1 MSNDTRPSASRPT
14 LATLFYRNRTL
25 LVLSIIIILIGGWSA
40 LNSLPRIEDPRITN
54 RVLTIITALSGSS
67 AERIETLITEPLE
80 RGIQEVEGIKR
91 IESTSS
97 SGTSLIKVVLLDS
110 VGPDSNKQ
118 IFGEIRDKV
127 GQVAAG
133 FPAGT
138 PAPLVDDK
146 RSTVAFTLLT
156 AVSWTGPGES
166 NLTILNRAAEELANR
181 LRTVAGTEMVR
192 ICGAPS
198 EEISVEVDAAK
209 SASLGLSL
217 TTIAQQLKQADV
229 KQPAGVFRGAVN
241 NINIEVSGQ
250 LDSSARIANLPL
262 RVGSTGDAVRL
273 GDLAKISRHWQQP
286 AETIATVDGHQVI
299 YVASR
304 MAASQ
309 RIDQWASQSNATVEQ
324 LQNELGSGIFL
335 DRIFEQE
342 RYTTGLLNDL
352 TGNLVAG
359 AAVVVAVVFVMMGWQ
374 LALIVG
380 SVLPLVICVVLLAL
394 QINGSAIHQMSI
406 FGMII
411 SIGLMID
418 NAIVVA
424 DEIMQ
429 RRRRGV
435 SPIEAVQQTI
445 EHLFVPLLAS
455 TLTTALA
462 FAPILLLP
470 GNAGDFV
477 GSIGSTVIIAII
489 ASFVI
494 AITLIAALAGLFT
507 HPDPSRDKHWW
518 KNGVHPVAL
527 TQRYRG
533 ALRAAMRNPAAAIVL
548 AISWPLLGF
557 VAASSLGKE
566 FFPPVDRDMFQVQV
580 ILPEDA
586 NVASSQTIAERIELQ
601 VRQFEQVDSV
611 WWLVGGSFPT
621 VYYNLTMNRD
631 GSANYAEAVIKT
643 RDSRSAKAMIEP
655 LQNLLNENFPEA
667 QIVIR
672 QFGQG
677 PPVVTDIEYRLY
689 GPSLNELQR
698 LGEELR
704 LALQADPDVVAT
716 SVTMPRG
723 EPKLWFDA
731 NEDTARS
738 LGLSLSEVAQQL
750 YANLNGALGG
760 MVLENLEQL
769 PVRVRYSD
777 NQRSNLDAIASQQ
790 LITPQGDTVAASV
803 LGKFVLR
810 PELGGMTRYN
820 AQRTNRVQAYTR
832 NGALPID
839 VTYRVLASLE
849 SSGFNMP
856 SGYRL
861 ELGGALEQ
869 DADTSGDLMIYVP
882 LLITLTLATL
892 ILLFRNVFLAALLS
906 SVAFLSVGLGLFAT
920 WTMGYPIGFNTF
932 LGTLGLIGLAFN
944 NSIVVLA
951 SIRADERARGGELE
965 ALVTATIG
973 CTRHIL
979 STTLTTIG
987 GFLPLLIFVEGD
999 FWPSIS
1005 IVLVGG
1011 VGGSMILALLM
1022 VPAAY
1027 RLRYAAKPGSASA

>member
-1 MSNDTRPSASRPT
+1 MSNDSRHGASATGPS
-14 LATLFYRNRTL
+14 TLFYRNRTL
-25 LVLSIIIILIGGWSA
+25 LVLAIFVIVIGGLSA
-40 LNSLPRIEDPRITN
+40 LNALPRIEDPRITN
-54 RVLTIITALSGSS
+54 RVLLIITNLPGAS

-80 RGIQEVEGIKR
+80 RGLQEVSGIKR

-110 VGPDSNKQ
+110 VGPNSNKQ
-118 IFGEIRDKV
+118 LFSELRDKV
-127 GQVAAG
+127 SQVATQ
-133 FPAGT
+133 FPANT
-138 PAPLVDDK
+138 LPPLVDDK
-146 RSTVAFTLLT
+146 RGTVAFTLLT
-156 AVSWTGPGES
+156 AVGWNGTGAP
-166 NLTILNRAAEELANR
+166 NLTIMNRAAEELANR
-181 LRTVAGTEMVR
+181 LRTVNGTELVR
-192 ICGAPS
+192 LYAAPA
-198 EEISVEVDAAK
+198 EQISVQIDRAA
-209 SASLGLSL
+209 SAASGLTL
-217 TTIAQQLKQADV
+217 PMIANQLRSADV
-229 KQPAGVFRGAVN
+229 KQPAGVLHGGGSD
-241 NINIEVSGQ
+241 INIEVSGQ
-250 LDSSARIANLPL
+250 LDSVARIAALPL
-262 RVGSTGDAVRL
+262 VAGSRGDTIRL
-273 GDLAKISRHWQQP
+273 GDIGTIERSWQQP
-286 AETIATVDGHQVI
+286 LASVGLVDSRQVI
-299 YVASR
+299 YVAAR
-304 MAASQ
+304 MDETR
-309 RIDQWASQSNATVEQ
+309 RIDRWATEANAVVDK
-324 LQNELGSGIFL
+324 LQQELGSGIAL
-335 DRIFEQE
+335 QRIFEQE

-352 TGNLVAG
+352 TANLVAG
-359 AAVVVAVVFVMMGWQ
+359 AAVVVAVVFIMMGWQ

-380 SVLPLVICVVLLAL
+380 SVLPLVVCVVLLVF
-394 QINGSAIHQMSI
+394 QINGTAIHQMSI

-424 DEIMQ
+424 DEILQ

-435 SPIEAVQQTI
+435 GSLAAVQQTI
-445 EHLFVPLLAS
+445 HHLFVPLLAS

-489 ASFVI
+489 ASFII
-494 AITLIAALAGLFT
+494 AITLIAALAGIFT
-507 HPDPSRDKHWW
+507 HPDISRDRHWW
-518 KNGVHPVAL
+518 QNGIHPAAL
-527 TQRYRG
+527 TEYYRRG
-533 ALRAAMRNPAAAIVL
+533 LLSAMRNPAAAIVL
-548 AISWPLLGF
+548 AVSWPLLGF
-557 VAASSLGKE
+557 VAASGMGKE

-580 ILPEDA
+580 TLPADA
-586 NVASSQTIAERIELQ
+586 SVASSRAVAARVEHQA
-601 VRQFEQVDSV
+601 RQFEEVESV
-611 WWLVGGSFPT
+611 WWMVGGSFPT

-631 GSANYAEAVIKT
+631 GAANYADAVIKT
-643 RDSRSAKAMIEP
+643 TSSDAAKAMIAP
-655 LQNLLNENFPEA
+655 LQNQLNEAFPEA

-689 GPSLNELQR
+689 GPSVERLQQ
-698 LGEELR
+698 LGEQLR

-716 SVTMPRG
+716 NVTLPRG
-723 EPKLWFDA
+723 EPKLWFDVD
-731 NEDTARS
+731 EDQAR
-738 LGLSLSEVAQQL
+738 LAGLSLSDIATQL
-750 YANLNGALGG
+750 AANTDGAVGG

-769 PVRVRYSD
+769 PVRVRYRD
-777 NQRSNLDAIASQQ
+777 DQRNGLDAIAAQQ
-790 LITPQGDTVAASV
+790 LITPRGDAITATA
-803 LGKFVLR
+803 LGDFVLR

-839 VTYRVLASLE
+839 VTYRVLASLDRD
-849 SSGFNMP
+849 GFQLPN
-856 SGYRL
+856 GYRL

-869 DADTSGDLMIYVP
+869 DADTSGDLLIYIP

-892 ILLFRNVFLAALLS
+892 ILLFRNLFLAALLG
-906 SVAFLSVGLGLFAT
+906 SVALLSVGLGLFAT

-932 LGTLGLIGLAFN
+932 LGILGLIGLAFN

-951 SIRADERARGGELE
+951 SIRADAAARAADSA
-965 ALVTATIG
+965 ALVAATIG

-1027 RLRYAAKPGSASA
+1027 KLRYSSAG

>member
-1 MSNDTRPSASRPT
+1 MSEPT
-14 LATLFYRNRTL
+14 NRSTLHSLSTLFYRNRTL
-25 LVLSIIIILIGGWSA
+25 LVLAIAIILIGGWSA
-40 LNSLPRIEDPRITN
+40 LKSLPRIEDPRITN
-54 RVLTIITALSGSS
+54 RVLTIITALPGAS

-110 VGPDSNKQ
+110 VGPADNKQ

-127 GQVAAG
+127 SQVAAH
-133 FPAGT
+133 FPANT

-146 RSTVAFTLLT
+146 RSTIAFTLLT
-156 AVSWTGPGES
+156 AVGWSGPGEP
-166 NLTILNRAAEELANR
+166 NLTILNRTAEELANR
-181 LRTVAGTEMVR
+181 LRTVAGTELVR
-192 ICGAPS
+192 IYGAPS
-198 EEISVEVDAAK
+198 EEISVTVEADTTAA
-209 SASLGLSL
+209 LGLSL
-217 TTIAQQLKQADV
+217 HAIAEQLKRADV
-229 KQPAGVFRGAVN
+229 KRPAGVYYGTN
-241 NINIEVSGQ
+241 SNINIEVSGQ
-250 LDSSARIANLPL
+250 LDSSARIAELPL
-262 RVGSTGDAVRL
+262 RVGAAGNAVRL
-273 GDLAKISRHWQQP
+273 GDIATIKRHWQQP
-286 AETIATVDGHQVI
+286 EATLAQVDGRRVI
-299 YVASR
+299 YVAAR
-304 MAASQ
+304 MSAGQ
-309 RIDQWASQSNATVEQ
+309 RIDQWAEQSNASVAL
-324 LQNELGSGIFL
+324 LQQELGSGITL
-335 DRIFEQE
+335 NNIFQQE

-359 AAVVVAVVFVMMGWQ
+359 AAVVVAVVLIMMGWK

-394 QINGSAIHQMSI
+394 QISGNAIHQMTI

-411 SIGLMID
+411 AIGLMID

-429 RRRRGV
+429 RRRSGV
-435 SPIEAVQQTI
+435 SPIAAVQESVQ
-445 EHLFVPLLAS
+445 HLFVPLLAS

-477 GSIGSTVIIAII
+477 GSIGSTVIVAII
-489 ASFVI
+489 ASFLI
-494 AITLIAALAGLFT
+494 AITLIAALAGHYT
-507 HPDPSRDKHWW
+507 HPDTGRDSHWW
-518 KNGVHPVAL
+518 HNGIHPSAL
-527 TQRYRG
+527 TQRYRR
-533 ALRAAMRNPAAAIVL
+533 ALMAAMRNPAAAIVI

-557 VAASSLGKE
+557 VAATGLGKE
-566 FFPPVDRDMFQVQV
+566 FFPPVDRDMFQIQV

-586 NVASSQTIAERIELQ
+586 NVASSFATAQRVEQQ
-601 VRQFEQVDSV
+601 VRQFEQIESV
-611 WWLVGGSFPT
+611 WWMVGGSFPT
-621 VYYNLTMNRD
+621 VYYNLIMNRD
-631 GSANYAEAVIKT
+631 GAANYAEAVIKT
-643 RDSRSAKAMIEP
+643 RDSDSAKAMIEP
-655 LQNLLNENFPEA
+655 LQNQLNEAFPEA

-689 GPSLNELQR
+689 GPSLDRLQQ
-698 LGEELR
+698 LGEQLR

-731 NEDTARS
+731 DQDAARM
-738 LGLSLSEVAQQL
+738 LGLTLDDIASQL
-750 YANLNGALGG
+750 YANLNGAVGG
-760 MVLENLEQL
+760 VVLENLEQL
-769 PVRVRYSD
+769 PVRVRY
-777 NQRSNLDAIASQQ
+777 NNAQRSDLDAIANQQ
-790 LITPQGDTVAASV
+790 LITPHGDAIAASV
-803 LGKFVLR
+803 LGRFVLR
-810 PELGGMTRYN
+810 PELGGMTRYD

-839 VTYRVLASLE
+839 VTYRVLAGLDD
-849 SSGFNMP
+849 SGFTLP

-882 LLITLTLATL
+882 LLITLTVATL
-892 ILLFRNVFLAALLS
+892 ILLFRNLFLAGLLS
-906 SVAFLSVGLGLFAT
+906 SVALLSVGLGLFAT
-920 WTMGYPIGFNTF
+920 WTMNYPIGFNTF

-951 SIRADERARGGELE
+951 SIRADSRARCADSE
-965 ALVTATIG
+965 ALVAATIG

-1027 RLRYAAKPGSASA
+1027 RLKYGNHQPIA